1 MRFVPALVAAL
12 LVSAVL
18 AAGSALAVTFTD
30 GTADTV
36 ALPQG
41 ADVTT
46 VTPVDMTL
54 VDVTNTPDGRI
65 TFRITV
71 ANQTLPPLTI
81 LGVAI
86 NHDRNGATGDEGVDS
101 TLDLVVQQDGSIGAL
116 HQRWNGTDFVDV
128 TPTQASGSFAA
139 GVLTLSVPRSELG
152 NTRSIDFE
160 ALALVFRA
168 DLMAIVADIAPDTA
182 NAYTFDLVGLPAP
195 RLAATRPTGTPAR
208 PIAGRAFVVS
218 TAVTN
223 DETEQAVRSGTVTC
237 VVRVGTAR
245 IRAAGRFVGGRA
257 RCSMTVPRTARGKT
271 IRGTMT
277 IRSGG
282 AAVTAAFSFRVR
294 P

>member
-1 MRFVPALVAAL
+1 MRFVPVLVAAV

-36 ALPQG
+36 AVPQG
-41 ADVTT
+41 ADVTG

-71 ANQTLPPLTI
+71 TNQTLPPLTI
-81 LGVAI
+81 VGVAI
-86 NHDRNGATGDEGVDS
+86 NHDRNGATGDQGVDS
-101 TLDLVVQQDGSIGAL
+101 TLDFVVQQGGQMGIS

-128 TPTQASGSFAA
+128 TPTQASGGFAA

-168 DLMAIVADIAPDTA
+168 DLMALVADIAPDTA
-182 NAYTFDLVGLPAP
+182 NAYTYDLVGLPAP
-195 RLAATRPTGTPAR
+195 RLTATRPTGVPAR
-208 PIAGRAFVVS
+208 PVAGRAFVVS

-223 DETEQAVRSGTVTC
+223 DADQAVRSGTVTC

-282 AAVTAAFSFRVR
+282 ATATAAFSFRVR
-294 P
+294 R